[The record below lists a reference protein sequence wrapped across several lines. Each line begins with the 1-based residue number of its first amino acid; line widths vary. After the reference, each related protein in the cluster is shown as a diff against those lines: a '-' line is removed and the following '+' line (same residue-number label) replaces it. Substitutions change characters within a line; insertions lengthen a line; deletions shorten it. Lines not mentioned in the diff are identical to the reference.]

1 MNSNSDEWNQ
11 IIEDALQTIINGSS
25 INPTQLERSNGDISS
40 ILLNN
45 TDSSLNTLD
54 ISRNPFSQTNPYST
68 IGSSLGS
75 RLGSS
80 LANTASTYFSNA
92 IRNSDISD
100 ISNNTT
106 GTNESMSYVRAATR
120 ASASTNTTTDVPR
133 STSSSTRIRPNLS
146 NRDTYRTR
154 PSTSTNG
161 NITTDPSPEETETE
175 QPNVYPDNSNNN
187 TNRLHE
193 RFGPFIMDWM
203 DCMNR
208 YNNNMRQYH
217 HNMNQFNRVSTT
229 ILNMMSSYETYPSQP
244 TPQFGY
250 GTGSTTTASPNVFDF
265 ELDLNSR
272 RFMNSIPPSLQEIMA
287 RNPTQVEIQG
297 FSIPLP
303 GSPEVRPSFPTI
315 SQVISATEIFT
326 YNDETS
332 SRVTDTRCPISLED
346 FEHGEELCEIR
357 HCHHVFKWTSLQR
370 WFSQNSHC
378 PVCRHNIV

>member
-106 GTNESMSYVRAATR
+106 GTNEPMSYVRAATR

-133 STSSSTRIRPNLS
+133 STSSSSRI
-146 NRDTYRTR
+146 R
-154 PSTSTNG
+154 PSTSNNR
-161 NITTDPSPEETETE
+161 NITTEPSPEEPTTE
-175 QPNVYPDNSNNN
+175 QPNNYPNNYNNN

-193 RFGPFIMDWM
+193 RFGSFIMDWV

-217 HNMNQFNRVSTT
+217 HNINQFNRVSTS
-229 ILNMMSSYETYPSQP
+229 ILNIMSSYETYQSQP

-250 GTGSTTTASPNVFDF
+250 GTTSTTTASPNLFDF

-303 GSPEVRPSFPTI
+303 GSPESRPSFPTI
-315 SQVISATEIFT
+315 SQVFNATEVFT

>member
-1 MNSNSDEWNQ
+1 MNSNTDEWNQ

-25 INPTQLERSNGDISS
+25 INPTQLERSNGDTSS

-80 LANTASTYFSNA
+80 LANSASTYFSNA
-92 IRNSDISD
+92 IRNNDISNND

-106 GTNESMSYVRAATR
+106 GTNEPMSYARAATR
-120 ASASTNTTTDVPR
+120 ASSSTNTTINTSVPTP
-133 STSSSTRIRPNLS
+133 TSSSTRIRPNMS

-175 QPNVYPDNSNNN
+175 QPNVNPDNSNNN

-244 TPQFGY
+244 TGLYSSNRQFGY
-250 GTGSTTTASPNVFDF
+250 GTGSTTTTSPNLFDF

-297 FSIPLP
+297 FSIPLS
-303 GSPEVRPSFPTI
+303 GSPEDRPSYPTI
-315 SQVISATEIFT
+315 SQVFNATEIFT
-326 YNDETS
+326 YNDETA
-332 SRVTDTRCPISLED
+332 SRVTDTRCPISLEV
-346 FEHGEELCEIR
+346 FEHG
-357 HCHHVFKWTSLQR
+357 
-370 WFSQNSHC
+370 
-378 PVCRHNIV
+378 

>member
-92 IRNSDISD
+92 IRNSN
-100 ISNNTT
+100 ISNNTN
-106 GTNESMSYVRAATR
+106 GTDEPMSYTRPATR
-120 ASASTNTTTDVPR
+120 ASASTNTTTSVPS
-133 STSSSTRIRPNLS
+133 STGSSSHIH

-154 PSTSTNG
+154 PSTSNNG
-161 NITTDPSPEETETE
+161 NITTDPSPEETATE
-175 QPNVYPDNSNNN
+175 QPNDYPDNSNDN
-187 TNRLHE
+187 TNHLHE
-193 RFGPFIMDWM
+193 RFGSFIMGWM

-217 HNMNQFNRVSTT
+217 HNINQFNRVSTT
-229 ILNMMSSYETYPSQP
+229 ILNMMSSYETYQSQP
-244 TPQFGY
+244 TSLYSSNPQFGY
-250 GTGSTTTASPNVFDF
+250 GTGTTTSPNLFDF

-297 FSIPLP
+297 FSIPLS
-303 GSPEVRPSFPTI
+303 GSSEDRPSFPTI
-315 SQVISATEIFT
+315 SQVFNATEIFT
-326 YNDETS
+326 YNDETA

-346 FEHGEELCEIR
+346 FEQGEELCEIR